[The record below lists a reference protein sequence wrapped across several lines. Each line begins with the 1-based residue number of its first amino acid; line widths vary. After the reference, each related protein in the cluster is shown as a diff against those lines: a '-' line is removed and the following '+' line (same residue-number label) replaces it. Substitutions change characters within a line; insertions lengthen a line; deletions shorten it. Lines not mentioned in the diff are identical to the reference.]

1 MGEMGP
7 ARQALCLQSI
17 PETVAAARAVT
28 EFSACLFS
36 TGCTIA
42 LDSTWLRSFVC
53 KAEVLMNVH
62 VSYRLH
68 KTPAVEKDIQHHIE
82 KLRKRLQ
89 VFRPE
94 LIHLKGSVEEST
106 PREGTI
112 VSLNL
117 RLPSG
122 QMAVQKSAPT
132 AEAAVKT
139 AFEDLLQQVN
149 KHKELL
155 RSSHKWQRRRNEASQ
170 RHAPQM
176 PFEQTLAAVFPPT
189 VSAEDIRSYVNVN
202 LSRLERFIEREIYI
216 RESQELIVPDTLT
229 KEEVIDETIAAAL
242 GNGQEKPERLALEPW
257 LYRLALRALDELS
270 RTDES
275 DGHAVRL
282 EESARPRNVKGSDEP
297 ELQFHQPDE
306 SITGATVIPDSR
318 VATPEQILSSDETL
332 RLIASSL
339 RDLSSG
345 PREAFILNAIEGFT
359 IDEIAAITGHPAD
372 RVVTFISAARDHL
385 RKSPGLA
392 REFQARYAPTGAA

>member
-1 MGEMGP
+1 
-7 ARQALCLQSI
+7 
-17 PETVAAARAVT
+17 
-28 EFSACLFS
+28 
-36 TGCTIA
+36 
-42 LDSTWLRSFVC
+42 
-53 KAEVLMNVH
+53 MNVH

-94 LIHLKGSVEEST
+94 LVHLKGSVEENS
-106 PREGTI
+106 PREGVI

-176 PFEQTLAAVFPPT
+176 PFEQTLAAVHAPT
-189 VSAEDIRSYVNVN
+189 VSSEDIRSYVNVN
-202 LSRLERFIEREIYI
+202 LARLERFIEREIYI
-216 RESQELIVPDTLT
+216 RESQEFIAADTVT

-242 GNGQEKPERLALEPW
+242 GDGQEKPEKVTLEPW

-275 DGHAVRL
+275 NGNAVHL
-282 EESARPRNVKGSDEP
+282 EDSARRRNVKASDEA

-306 SITGATVIPDSR
+306 SITGETVIRDDR
-318 VATPEQILSSDETL
+318 VATPEQIMASDEIM
-332 RLIASSL
+332 RLIASEL
-339 RDLSSG
+339 RDVGPG
-345 PREAFILNAIEGFT
+345 PREAFILYAIEGFG
-359 IDEIAAITGHPAD
+359 IEEIAVITGLPAQK
-372 RVVTFISAARDHL
+372 VLASISSARDHL
-385 RKSPGLA
+385 RKAPGLA
-392 REFQARYAPTGAA
+392 REFRSRPAPTGAA